1 MSSIESETAALSEME
16 RLTAHLRTEIEKTK
30 RGEGL
35 EFEDDEEYVKLQT
48 ENTKLKHRLAILNK
62 AIAAEKNT
70 LGAAAE
76 VTTKY
81 QPAELPV
88 AVNEMISITEHLV
101 DLFTNAIA
109 LAFPELAGTQAIIS
123 PVNANAAKFGDYQ
136 CNSAMSLAKTLKAA
150 GVNKSPRDIAN
161 EIVKNV
167 AQSPLVGKT
176 EVAGAG
182 FINVF
187 LQKDYAVRA
196 IDTLLRKGVNPP
208 ACRKQRILVDFSS
221 PNIAKQ
227 MHVGHLRSTIIG
239 ESICRLLEFLGH
251 DVLRVNHLGDWGTQF
266 GMLIAHLEDRFPNF
280 LNESPPIGDL
290 QAFYKESKK
299 RFDEDEA
306 FKKRAYNCVVLLQ
319 GGDANSTKAWN
330 QICDVSRQELQKIYD
345 RLDVTLEPIGES
357 FYQSRMIEVV
367 KYLASKNLLEEDD
380 GRKIMWADES
390 SSGIPLT
397 IVKSDGGF
405 TYDTSDMAA
414 IRYRLEEQKAKWL
427 IYVVDS
433 GQSTHLQNIYRAA
446 ERAGIFNPKI
456 HRADHVNFGVVLGE
470 DGKKFKTR
478 SGETVK
484 LSDLLDEGLKRA
496 LDKLLEKE
504 RDKVLTPEELKAAQE
519 SVAYGCIK
527 YADLSHNRTNEYV
540 FSFDKMLED
549 RGNTAVYLL
558 YAFTRICSI
567 SRNCGEDFSDLAKI
581 LDSGTAIDLA
591 HEKEWK
597 LAKTL
602 LKFPDVLVK
611 ISKDLLLHTLCEFCY
626 EICTVFSEFY
636 DNCYCIE
643 KNKSGEIVR
652 VNRGRILLCE
662 ATAAVLKQCFYILG
676 LKPVS
681 KI

>member
-1 MSSIESETAALSEME
+1 MSTLEGENAALSEME
-16 RLTAHLRTEIEKTK
+16 RITAKLQTQIEQTK

-35 EFEDDEEYVKLQT
+35 EFEDDEEYMKLQT
-48 ENTKLKHRLAILNK
+48 ENLKLKHRLAILNK
-62 AIAAEKNT
+62 AIAAEQNATSSAKHYVPAT
-70 LGAAAE
+70 LPTAID
-76 VTTKY
+76 
-81 QPAELPV
+81 
-88 AVNEMISITEHLV
+88 EMISITEHLV

-109 LAFPELAGTQAIIS
+109 LAFPQLAGTTAIIS
-123 PVNANAAKFGDYQ
+123 SVNASAAKFGDYQ
-136 CNSAMSLAKTLKAA
+136 CNSAMSLAKTLKTS
-150 GVNKSPRDIAN
+150 GINKSPRVIAN
-161 EIVKNV
+161 EVVKNV
-167 AQSPLVGKT
+167 AQSPLVAKT

-182 FINVF
+182 YINVF
-187 LQKDYAVRA
+187 LKKEYALNV
-196 IDTLLRKGVNPP
+196 ISNMLRFGVKPP
-208 ACRKQRILVDFSS
+208 LCRKQRILVDFSS

-239 ESICRLLEFLGH
+239 DSICRLMEFLGH
-251 DVLRVNHLGDWGTQF
+251 DVLRINHLGDWGTQF
-266 GMLIAHLEDRFPNF
+266 GMLIAHLEESFPNYI
-280 LNESPPIGDL
+280 NESPPIGDL

-299 RFDEDEA
+299 RFDEDEE

-319 GGDANSTKAWN
+319 SGDPNSTKAWT
-330 QICDVSRQELQKIYD
+330 QICDVSRAEFQAIYE
-345 RLDVTLEPIGES
+345 RLDVRIHPIGES
-357 FYQSRMIEVV
+357 FYQSRMIDIV
-367 KYLASKNLLEEDD
+367 KFLDSKGLLEEDE
-380 GRKIMWADES
+380 GRKIMWPDETKT
-390 SSGIPLT
+390 GIPLT

-414 IRYRLEEQKAKWL
+414 IRYRLYEQKADWL
-427 IYVVDS
+427 VYVVDS

-446 ERAGIFNPKI
+446 ERAGIFDPKTQ
-456 HRADHVNFGVVLGE
+456 RADHVNFGVVLGE

-478 SGETVK
+478 SGETIK

-504 RDKVLTPEELKAAQE
+504 RDKVLTAEELRAAQE

-527 YADLSHNRTNEYV
+527 YADLSHNRANDYV

-567 SRNCGEDFSDLAKI
+567 SSNCGEDFSDLGKV
-581 LDSGTAIDLA
+581 LDAGVIIKLE

-602 LKFPDVLVK
+602 LKFHDVLNR
-611 ISKDLLLHTLCEFCY
+611 ISKDLFIHPLCEYCY
-626 EICTVFSEFY
+626 EVCTVFSEFY

-643 KNKSGEIVR
+643 KNKSGEIVK

-662 ATAAVLKQCFYILG
+662 ATSAVLKQCLNILG
-676 LKPVS
+676 LKPVA